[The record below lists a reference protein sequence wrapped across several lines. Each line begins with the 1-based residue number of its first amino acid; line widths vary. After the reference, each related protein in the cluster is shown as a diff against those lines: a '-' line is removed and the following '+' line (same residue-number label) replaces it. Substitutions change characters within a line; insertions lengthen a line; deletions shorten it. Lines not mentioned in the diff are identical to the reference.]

1 MIVNDTNLT
10 IRQLE
15 ELCWILVESQ
25 KANSKILYNVYMS
38 APVPKYTK
46 TVSDSVIEY
55 VEDNQINTQYEE
67 LLKLQTL
74 GHYEYCLGN
83 YLYLEDNKDEVSSN

>member
-15 ELCWILVESQ
+15 ELCWVLVESQ
-25 KANSKILYNVYMS
+25 KANSKILYNVYTS

-67 LLKLQTL
+67 LLKLQPP

-83 YLYLEDNKDEVSSN
+83 YFYVEDTKNEIQSN